1 MAHFAELDDTNTV
14 KQVIVIHN
22 NEMLDENGVEQ
33 EQKGIDF
40 CVNLLGG
47 TWIQTS
53 YNANI
58 RKNFAGPGMIY
69 DPIRDAFIAE
79 KPYESWILND
89 DFKWEPPVVKP
100 HAFCNWNEE
109 TISWDIL
116 PKPFESWIE
125 DTETGWWKAPVN
137 KPEGRYYWDEATVNW
152 IEVAT
157 YPEPNEEWISTHL
170 PEF

>member
-22 NEMLDENGVEQ
+22 NELLDENGVEQ

-58 RKNFAGPGMIY
+58 RKNFAGVGMIY
-69 DPIRDAFIAE
+69 DPIRNAFIGE
-79 KPYESWILND
+79 KPYESWILD
-89 DFKWEPPVVKP
+89 
-100 HAFCNWNEE
+100 
-109 TISWDIL
+109 
-116 PKPFESWIE
+116 E
-125 DTETGWWKAPVN
+125 DTCQWKTPIDYPTDG
-137 KPEGRYYWDEATVNW
+137 KEYYWDEPTINW
-152 IEVAT
+152 IEVPT
-157 YPEPNEEWISTHL
+157 FPEPNEDWVV
-170 PEF
+170 